1 MDRLKKTVLDNAK
14 AFLCW
19 TKFPDLTIQLIEQD
33 QAVGYFVPPSER
45 GTIYLFYEKKLND
58 FSNALFLLFHEAGH
72 YLQFLRDK
80 EVTPFLAPLSEEQI
94 RHEEEAWDFG
104 RSLLIEFFEAQEIS
118 TDRLNQYDLFS
129 KICIGTYR
137 P

>member
-1 MDRLKKTVLDNAK
+1 MDRFNKTVLDNAK

-19 TKFPDLTIQLIEQD
+19 SKFPDLSIQLIEQD
-33 QAVGYFVPPSER
+33 QAIGYFVPPSDR
-45 GTIYLFYEKKLND
+45 GTIYLFYEKNEKD

-80 EVTPFLAPLSEEQI
+80 ETSSFPAPLSQEQI
-94 RHEEEAWDFG
+94 THEEDAWDLG
-104 RSLLIEFFEAQEIS
+104 RSLLIEFFEAQSIS

-129 KICIGTYR
+129 KICLETYR